1 MEISKGIAFF
11 GATGGCA
18 GACLARCLEAGYTC
32 SALVRNPQKLIDL
45 LATHDISPETIASRL
60 TVITGNVKDPDI
72 VAQTILPTTSI
83 IVSGIGVSPVWKE
96 GAWFPILDDW
106 TICQDGVSTI
116 LEVLRS
122 RRTAAVKPL
131 LVIISTTGISKFG
144 RDIPLPMVPLYHF
157 MLSVPHKDKEAMELM
172 IIDAMNNQKDNDAI
186 IGEYVIVRPSLL
198 TNGPVCEGAVRAD
211 VEDGDV
217 AKNAIG
223 YTISRKDVGGYI
235 FEEVVQKFTA
245 PNGTGRIVAITY

>member
-1 MEISKGIAFF
+1 MEINKGIAFF

-45 LATHDISPETIASRL
+45 LATHDISPETISSRL
-60 TVITGNVKDPDI
+60 TVITGNVKDP
-72 VAQTILPTTSI
+72 VNVSQTILPTTAI
-83 IVSGIGVSPVWKE
+83 IVSGIGVSPVWKQ

-106 TICQDGVSTI
+106 TICQDRVSTI
-116 LEVLRS
+116 LEVLRL
-122 RRTAAVKPL
+122 RRTADVKPL
-131 LVIISTTGISKFG
+131 LAVISTTGISKFG
-144 RDIPLPMVPLYHF
+144 RDIPLPMVPLYHW

-172 IIDAMNNQKDNDAI
+172 IVDAMNNE
-186 IGEYVIVRPSLL
+186 IGS
-198 TNGPVCEGAVRAD
+198 VRAD
-211 VEDGDV
+211 VEDGNV
-217 AKNAIG
+217 AKKAIG

-235 FEEVVQKFTA
+235 FEDVVQKYTA

>member
-1 MEISKGIAFF
+1 MEINKGIAFF

-45 LATHDISPETIASRL
+45 LATHDISPETISSHL
-60 TVITGNVKDPDI
+60 TVITGNVKDPI
-72 VAQTILPTTSI
+72 NVSQTILPTTAI
-83 IVSGIGVSPVWKE
+83 IVSGIGVSPVWKQ
-96 GAWFPILDDW
+96 GGWFPILDDW

-116 LEVLRS
+116 LDVLRL
-122 RRTAAVKPL
+122 RRNADLKPL

-144 RDIPLPMVPLYHF
+144 RDIPLPMVPLYHY
-157 MLSVPHKDKEAMELM
+157 MLSVPHKDKEAMEL
-172 IIDAMNNQKDNDAI
+172 IIVDAMNNEKGNDAI
-186 IGEYVIVRPSLL
+186 MGGYVIVRPSLL

-235 FEEVVQKFTA
+235 FEEVVQKYTT